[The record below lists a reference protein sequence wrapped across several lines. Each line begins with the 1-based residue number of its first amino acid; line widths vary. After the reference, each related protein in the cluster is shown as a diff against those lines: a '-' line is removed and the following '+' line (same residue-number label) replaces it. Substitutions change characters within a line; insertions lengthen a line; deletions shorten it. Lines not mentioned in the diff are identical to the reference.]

1 MAAFV
6 AFWNQTEV
14 GKTVGG
20 VFADTP
26 NAKIWTHPETGFPP
40 ALKKAGFTW
49 IQPPLYTDTFGPRSE
64 FGDQPVPD
72 DSFREQIEMLKD
84 ANCEIMTGNMS
95 SKEIARFWDQARALD
110 YRPKIVTIARGLIF
124 PSYIEAVGERA
135 HRMTTEVWWSPSFPY
150 SSSLTGQSAQELA
163 DAYTAATARPWT
175 MALGQK
181 HALFEVIADVVK
193 RTEDLD
199 DPSAIVEAIA
209 RTKLNTVAGPIE
221 WTGKPVR
228 NVAKTPVVV
237 GQ

>member
-1 MAAFV
+1 
-6 AFWNQTEV
+6 
-14 GKTVGG
+14 
-20 VFADTP
+20 
-26 NAKIWTHPETGFPP
+26 
-40 ALKKAGFTW
+40 
-49 IQPPLYTDTFGPRSE
+49 
-64 FGDQPVPD
+64 
-72 DSFREQIEMLKD
+72 
-84 ANCEIMTGNMS
+84 
-95 SKEIARFWDQARALD
+95 
-110 YRPKIVTIARGLIF
+110 
-124 PSYIEAVGERA
+124 
-135 HRMTTEVWWSPSFPY
+135 MTTEVWWSPSFPY

-237 GQ
+237 GQWQKEADNFSLVIVDNTMHPEIPVVGELQLMS